1 MQMNSWGQSVIGNMQ
16 KNYDAHDV
24 PQFSRL
30 NEGEG
35 APLYEVVKRHISES
49 ILQGELPAGTI
60 LPSENSLAAKFGVS
74 VGTVRKALAALTTEG
89 MLMRRRKTGTVV
101 TGWAPLHNLSHFF
114 HYFRLHDK
122 SGGLLQSETRLLEY
136 QHSRASADEAD
147 KLQIAAGDAVIR
159 LKRLRRVKGIAAMH
173 ETLVLPA
180 ARLPDFPPA
189 EQLPQLLYRYLF
201 EQYDVRVAAVREQI
215 SATLATEEDAAL
227 LELALPHAVMVIDEV
242 SFDQSATPVIL
253 AHHRFSTEHFMYVN
267 EIR

>member
-1 MQMNSWGQSVIGNMQ
+1 MDAGQSVIRNMQ
-16 KNYDAHDV
+16 KNYDADST

-30 NEGEG
+30 SEGEG

-74 VGTVRKALAALTTEG
+74 VGTIRKALAALTTEG

-114 HYFRLHDK
+114 QYFRLHDK
-122 SGGLLQSETRLLEY
+122 SGGLLHSETTLLDY
-136 QHSRASADEAD
+136 QLGKAD
-147 KLQIAAGDAVIR
+147 KREAEKLQMAEGGDVIR
-159 LKRLRRVKGIAAMH
+159 LKRSRRVKGIAAMH
-173 ETLVLPA
+173 ETLILPA

-189 EQLPQLLYRYLF
+189 EHLPPLLYRFLF
-201 EQYDVRVAAVREQI
+201 EHYDVRVAAVREQI
-215 SATLATEEDAAL
+215 TAQLANEEDATL

-242 SFDQSATPVIL
+242 SFDQSAIPVIL

-267 EIR
+267 EVR

>member
-1 MQMNSWGQSVIGNMQ
+1 MQFKDAGQSVIRNMQ
-16 KNYDAHDV
+16 KNYDADDT

-30 NEGEG
+30 SEGEG

-114 HYFRLHDK
+114 QFFRLHDK
-122 SGGLLQSETRLLEY
+122 SGGLLHSETTLLDY
-136 QHSRASADEAD
+136 QLGKADEQEAE
-147 KLQIAAGDAVIR
+147 KLQIVVGDDVIR
-159 LKRLRRVKGIAAMH
+159 LKRSRRVKGIAAMH
-173 ETLVLPA
+173 ETLILPA

-189 EQLPQLLYRYLF
+189 ERLPPLLYRFLF

-215 SATLATEEDAAL
+215 TAQLANEEDATL
-227 LELALPHAVMVIDEV
+227 LELKLPHAVMVIDEV
-242 SFDQSATPVIL
+242 SFDQSAIPVIL
-253 AHHRFSTEHFMYVN
+253 APHRFSTEHFMYVN
-267 EIR
+267 EVR

>member
-1 MQMNSWGQSVIGNMQ
+1 MQFKDAGQSVIRNMQ
-16 KNYDAHDV
+16 KNYDADDTPH
-24 PQFSRL
+24 FSRL
-30 NEGEG
+30 SESEG

-60 LPSENSLAAKFGVS
+60 LPSENSLASKFGVS

-114 HYFRLHDK
+114 QYFRLHDK
-122 SGGLLQSETRLLEY
+122 TGGLLHSETKLLDY
-136 QHSRASADEAD
+136 QLSQASALEAG
-147 KLQIAAGDAVIR
+147 KLQIAAGDEVIR

-180 ARLPDFPPA
+180 ARLPAFPPA
-189 EQLPQLLYRYLF
+189 GQLPPLLYRFLF
-201 EQYDVRVAAVREQI
+201 ERYDLRVAAVREQI
-215 SATLATEEDAAL
+215 TAALANEEDAAL
-227 LELALPHAVMVIDEV
+227 LALTLPHAVMVIEEV
-242 SFDQSATPVIL
+242 SFDQSAVPVIL
-253 AHHRFSTEHFMYVN
+253 AHHRFSTEYFMYVN